1 MDNQNEYLIL
11 FYYRNFVYFE
21 KINFILLI
29 LKKDGQLFEYVHLI
43 DYIQAPELC
52 SCLPHNITKLM

>member
-11 FYYRNFVYFE
+11 FYLRNFVYFE

-29 LKKDGQLFEYVHLI
+29 FKKDRQLFEYVHFI
-43 DYIQAPELC
+43 DYI
-52 SCLPHNITKLM
+52 